1 VSHRKLRVEADEVG
15 MRLDRLLAARLP
27 DLSRSRLKQ
36 LIDDGGVRV
45 GGSTAK
51 ASSRPRAGAEIDV
64 TVPEARPAGL
74 VPEDLRIPVLY
85 EDGDLVVIDKPA
97 GVAVHPGAGIA
108 SGTIVH
114 GLLHQ
119 VKGLAGISGEL
130 RPGIVHRLDKQTSG
144 CLVVAKTERAL
155 RGLQAAFKSRRVE
168 KRYLA
173 IVHGEPAAAGELD
186 TLHGRHPIHRK
197 RFTSRVQ
204 RGRQAV
210 TRWRVLARG
219 RGASLVEVELLTGR
233 THQIR
238 MHFAEA
244 GFPLVADELYG
255 GRRRE
260 ARMEADAPVRRA
272 AAALGRQALHAAA
285 LAFEHPATGDLVRCQ
300 APLPEDFRGA
310 LRELAIP
317 PPRVS

>member
-1 VSHRKLRVEADEVG
+1 VKLRVEAGEAG

-27 DLSRSRLKQ
+27 ELSRARLRQ
-36 LIDDGGVRV
+36 LIDEGAVRV
-45 GGSTAK
+45 AGTTAK

-64 TVPEARPAGL
+64 CVPVPRPAEL
-74 VPEDLRIPVLY
+74 VPEDLRLPVLY
-85 EDGDLVVIDKPA
+85 EDADLLVVDKPA
-97 GVAVHPGAGIA
+97 GVAVHPGAGIS
-108 SGTIVH
+108 SGTVVH

-130 RPGIVHRLDKQTSG
+130 RPGIVHRLDKETSG

-155 RGLQAAFKSRRVE
+155 RGLQAAFKSRAVE

-173 IVHGEPAAAGELD
+173 IVHGEPAAAGEFD

-197 RFTSRVQ
+197 RFSSRVRQ
-204 RGRQAV
+204 GRRAT
-210 TRWRVLARG
+210 TRWQVLG
-219 RGASLVEVELLTGR
+219 RGGAASLVEVELLTGR

-255 GRRRE
+255 GRRKE
-260 ARMEADAPVRRA
+260 ARMPADAPVRRA
-272 AAALGRQALHAAA
+272 AAALGRHALHAAI
-285 LAFEHPATGDLVRCQ
+285 LAFEHPVTGAAVRCE
-300 APLPEDFRGA
+300 APLPRDFSGA
-310 LRELAIP
+310 LRELRIAL
-317 PPRVS
+317 PRSS